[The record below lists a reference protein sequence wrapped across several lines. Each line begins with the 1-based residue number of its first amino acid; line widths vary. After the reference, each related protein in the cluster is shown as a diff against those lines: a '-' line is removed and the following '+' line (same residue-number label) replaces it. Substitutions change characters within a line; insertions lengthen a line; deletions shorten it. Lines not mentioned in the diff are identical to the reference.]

1 MADGGSPKK
10 LQRSIWNQLQALPST
25 RPSGVQQLTLS
36 LRNISLSPPPSSS
49 SFSSASSH
57 LPSRILTAIQTQCQ
71 LYSRMILTL
80 DLSYSV
86 LDPPT
91 LACLCSLCPSLES
104 LTAASCGLEDT
115 QPHTRWPV
123 HLKTV
128 DFSRNRLCK
137 IPPGFSSLLH
147 LQRLNLS
154 GNCIN
159 HLDPTLLRIPHLEK
173 LYLLNNPIRNLPK
186 AICRSTVQEM
196 RKFLQVQPLLAP
208 PSCDP
213 DTTPST
219 RALSRVSHCSLRC
232 SLLQMRMESFESGY
246 NSGAHL
252 PSTSSCS
259 SLESEEGKAGVDSAP
274 SPTWPKFSPSF
285 LPHGYTEHYSSH
297 NKLCQVFLPPGAPG
311 CVVVEEVKD
320 LSLHPTLPN
329 NHLLITAV
337 IRVSPHGM
345 TFSTDKPAILVLS
358 HCTRPSAACEERVAV
373 LCSNTSHGQQ
383 LQWRQMHED
392 TPCAMYEKCVVFPTT
407 HFSLFAVALVMPYH
421 SASLIID
428 CNEGGKLTVPEC
440 PGFEVTVPAG
450 SLPPGGEQTITGTV
464 YYTDPPTPHC
474 PEGLEENLSLAS
486 PVVGLEPHGIEFT
499 QPVMVSLPVPD
510 FVAITSAVHG
520 ASLQLWTASPSHG
533 ALQWHRVDGVDLSLE
548 PSDGGTHTASFL
560 VSHFSFF
567 ELLWEVCR
575 DTLVRLGYGASLVY
589 GSLRA
594 RYVAVR
600 CQVFMTP
607 PLQDLTFALLVVVY
621 KFGEQLRQLG
631 NYPWLLADS
640 GERHVFLQTGD
651 LVAQLDGCFEP
662 RRECG
667 ESSLSQTQSLS
678 FSGQD
683 FSLRFAFALK
693 LSSLQLPL
701 QDYQVIGKLRMRR
714 QNGATA
720 MELNLI
726 KVCI

>member
-1 MADGGSPKK
+1 MANGGSPKK
-10 LQRSIWNQLQALPST
+10 LQRSIRNQLQALPST

-36 LRNISLSPPPSSS
+36 LRNINLSPPPSSPS
-49 SFSSASSH
+49 S
-57 LPSRILTAIQTQCQ
+57 RVLTAIQTQCQ

-86 LDPPT
+86 LDPHT

-104 LTAASCGLEDT
+104 LTAACCGLEGTKPDT
-115 QPHTRWPV
+115 PWPV
-123 HLKTV
+123 HLRTV
-128 DFSRNRLCK
+128 DFSRNRLRK
-137 IPPGFSSLLH
+137 IPLGFPSLLH
-147 LQRLNLS
+147 LQKLNLS
-154 GNCIN
+154 GNHID

-173 LYLLNNPIRNLPK
+173 LYLLKNPIKNMPK

-196 RKFLQVQPLLAP
+196 RKFLQIQPLLLP
-208 PSCDP
+208 PSGDS
-213 DTTPST
+213 DATSST
-219 RALSRVSHCSLRC
+219 RALPIVGHRSLRS

-246 NSGAHL
+246 NSGAQL
-252 PSTSSCS
+252 ASTSSCS
-259 SLESEEGKAGVDSAP
+259 SLESEGGRTEDPAL
-274 SPTWPKFSPSF
+274 SPTWPKFSPSL
-285 LPHGYTEHYSSH
+285 LPHGYTEQYSSH
-297 NKLCQVFLPPGAPG
+297 SNLCQVFLPPGASG
-311 CVVVEEVKD
+311 CAAVEEVNE
-320 LSLHPTLPN
+320 LSLHPRLPK

-337 IRVSPHGM
+337 VRVSPHGM
-345 TFSTDKPAILVLS
+345 AFSADKPAILVLS
-358 HCTRPSAACEERVAV
+358 HCTRPSAVCEERVAV
-373 LCSNTSHGQQ
+373 LCSNTSHSQQ
-383 LQWRQMHED
+383 PQWRQMPED
-392 TPCAMYEKCVVFPTT
+392 TPCTLYEKCVMFSTA

-421 SASLIID
+421 SASLIIG

-440 PGFEVTVPAG
+440 PGFEVTVLAG
-450 SLPPGGEQTITGTV
+450 SLPPGGGETITGTV
-464 YYTDPPTPHC
+464 YYTDPPTPDC
-474 PEGLEENLSLAS
+474 SDGPEAGLSLAS
-486 PVVGLEPHGIEFT
+486 PVVGLEPHGIQFI
-499 QPVMVSLPVPD
+499 QPVTVSLPVPNYA
-510 FVAITSAVHG
+510 AIMSAVHG
-520 ASLQLWTASPSHG
+520 ASLQLWTASPSEG
-533 ALQWHRVDGVDLSLE
+533 ALQWSRVSGVDLSLE

-567 ELLWEVCR
+567 ELLWDVCR

-589 GSLRA
+589 SSLRA

-640 GERHVFLQTGD
+640 GERRVFLQTGE

-667 ESSLSQTQSLS
+667 ESGLSQALRLS

-693 LSSLQLPL
+693 LNSLQLPL
-701 QDYQVIGKLRMRR
+701 QDYQAIGKLRMRQ

-726 KVCI
+726 KVCRN